1 MAVRTV
7 KEFVTLMQYPIN
19 YPFAQF
25 FQRLGFTL
33 IVRID
38 VIFDAEANV
47 YVATSKD
54 ISGLVLEAETFK
66 VLESEVQEA
75 IINLTQFDR
84 KTIVRTE
91 ADLIYRNHIAIA

>member
-1 MAVRTV
+1 MNVP
-7 KEFVTLMQYPIN
+7 LMQYPIN
-19 YPFAQF
+19 YPFAKL

-38 VIFDAEANV
+38 VIFDAEADV

-66 VLESEVQEA
+66 ALESEVQEA
-75 IINLTQFDR
+75 IINLTQFS
-84 KTIVRTE
+84 KNTQ
-91 ADLIYRNHIAIA
+91 ADLIYRDHIAIA

>member
-1 MAVRTV
+1 
-7 KEFVTLMQYPIN
+7 MQYPIN

-38 VIFDAEANV
+38 VIFDAEADV

-54 ISGLVLEAETFK
+54 ISGLVLEADTFK
-66 VLESEVQEA
+66 ALESEVKEA
-75 IINLTQFDR
+75 IVNLTQFS
-84 KTIVRTE
+84 KNTQV
-91 ADLIYRNHIAIA
+91 DLIYRNHIAIA